1 MKVKINRWVDL
12 LDRTAWA
19 FVLSYA
25 SSLIALGWNSWRDSA
40 LSIAGM
46 TALGALVKTGGAQ
59 QIGSSGVGDAVP
71 GKSVVETVK

>member
-1 MKVKINRWVDL
+1 MKVTINRWVDL
-12 LDRTAWA
+12 VDRTAWA

-25 SSLIALGWNSWRDSA
+25 SSLITLGWNSWHGSA

-59 QIGSSGVGDAVP
+59 QIGNSPIGDALP
-71 GKSVVETVK
+71 GVSVVKPTP

>member
-12 LDRTAWA
+12 VDRTAWA

-25 SSLIALGWNSWRDSA
+25 ASLISLGWNSWHTTS

-46 TALGALVKTGGAQ
+46 TALGALVKAGGAQ
-59 QIGSSGVGDAVP
+59 QIGNSPIGDAVP
-71 GKSVVETVK
+71 GKSVVTPTL